1 MAKKT
6 IKINVPTDLVV
17 DRLFDKREIKII
29 ALALTYDKEGILMQD
44 VANILD
50 EQVNVISKIIGAI
63 APFGIVETMLQPK
76 KKGEG
81 AGATPKYLQIMKNE
95 QCEFLNKELIEE
107 YIISSLSTNFHCRS
121 VLEEAKKYFEDKA
134 V

>member
-29 ALALTYDKEGILMQD
+29 ALALIYDKEGILMQD

-50 EQVNVISKIIGAI
+50 ENINVISKTIGAI
-63 APFGIVETMLQPK
+63 APFAIVETVLQPK
-76 KKGEG
+76 EKGGG

-95 QCEFLNKELIEE
+95 QGEFLNKELIDE

-121 VLEEAKKYFEDKA
+121 VIEEAELYFKNK
-134 V
+134 